1 MSKSGATVS
10 ATVGISGVSFER
22 RAMLK
27 ASTRSFPLLMAPAG
41 RVADEPE
48 LRPYAGFETQARR
61 RWRAARNDARALP
74 GARALGGMGD
84 APARRDLLRV
94 IFERGITFQGGGRI
108 GLHALN
114 SNGRR

>member
-94 IFERGITFQGGGRI
+94 IFERGIAFQ
-108 GLHALN
+108 HEAQA
-114 SNGRR
+114 

>member
-1 MSKSGATVS
+1 
-10 ATVGISGVSFER
+10 
-22 RAMLK
+22 MLK

-94 IFERGITFQGGGRI
+94 IFERGIAFQHEAQAWHPRCPRSR
-108 GLHALN
+108 LRPAAAAAA
-114 SNGRR
+114 RTPDAAPPPQP